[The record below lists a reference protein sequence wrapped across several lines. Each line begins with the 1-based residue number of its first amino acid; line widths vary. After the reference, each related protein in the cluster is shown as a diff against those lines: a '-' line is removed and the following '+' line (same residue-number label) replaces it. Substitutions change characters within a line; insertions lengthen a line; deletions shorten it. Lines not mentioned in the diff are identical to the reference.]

1 MKKEFNLS
9 EKIWFDKRGW
19 AHIKYENIKEFIKKL
34 KEITKYWISTD
45 EFEEWEKQI
54 DKLVGDDLTNVS

>member
-9 EKIWFDKRGW
+9 NRILDNGT
-19 AHIKYENIKEFIKKL
+19 YEHLHKEDIQEFIKRL